1 MIDNNFVHCLKITSN
16 IPELK
21 INIVVKYVVRI
32 VCCIDIF
39 WVILHLTMFL
49 RGDSSLEPDP
59 FLRFFYTNSYMKYIL
74 IGCFY
79 DVYWDS

>member
-1 MIDNNFVHCLKITSN
+1 MIDNNFVHCSKISCN

-32 VCCIDIF
+32 VCCIEIF

-49 RGDSSLEPDP
+49 RDDSSLEPDA
-59 FLRFFYTNSYMKYIL
+59 FLRFFHTNSHMIYIL
-74 IGCFY
+74 IDCFY
-79 DVYWDS
+79 DVY